1 MTVNPDK
8 LLNFLCTQPDT
19 NMYEY
24 AFSMVHSCCLNTY
37 SDFPKQHWTSREKKG
52 QKPQNAA
59 LRRAVSTSSFVCY
72 FCKADG
78 DPQYNL
84 LNTAKVFHLL

>member
-1 MTVNPDK
+1 MAVNPDK

-37 SDFPKQHWTSREKKG
+37 SDFPKQHWTSREKKVKSHKMQLWEG
-52 QKPQNAA
+52 QWAPHRLFIIFVRQMVI
-59 LRRAVSTSSFVCY
+59 LSTIS
-72 FCKADG
+72 
-78 DPQYNL
+78 
-84 LNTAKVFHLL
+84 